1 MAKKDSFVLYNSYYD
16 VIEDLTME
24 QRGALFTAILQH
36 VCGEEQEKL
45 DPIVKIA
52 YRVIAAQL
60 DRDRKKWEDTCAKR
74 VAAGRKGGIAK
85 ASNAKQELAN
95 LASASNA
102 KQSLANLAEYEYESE
117 SENENV
123 YDSVYDNGIESDNE
137 ATHLTT
143 QAYID
148 FRDSFRK
155 KFIELFGREP
165 DRPFLSGVRNK
176 LEHVSI
182 EDVWRILKL
191 TADKRPRNPEAYIL
205 AALKQNQEHP
215 VSYPQQ
221 TAYSEQDPNAPLAD
235 WEVEWLK
242 ELRWRQEQ
250 MRIQEQKQQ
259 EQQDQQSVEQSDTE
273 GEINEVYNPRHLAE
287 PQ

>member
-137 ATHLTT
+137 ATPLTT

-191 TADKRPRNPEAYIL
+191 TAEKRPRNPEAYIL

-259 EQQDQQSVEQSDTE
+259 EQQDQQSVEQSDAE
-273 GEINEVYNPRHLAE
+273 GENNEVYNPRHLAE